1 MNKDRLHIFSLTAA
15 IWLIIESGY
24 GMMQIMG
31 MARPGHVLYSLTGH
45 FQNPGPFGGFVAML
59 ISICLSQIFMTEGK
73 TAWQRWIKCLSAAAT
88 AMGFVVLPASMSR
101 AGWLGLAVS
110 MGVLA
115 VRTPRINR
123 WFSRKALRTGGLL
136 ACLAILGVGGFLLK
150 RDSALGRIHVW
161 HMELL
166 AILKAPF
173 TGAGT
178 GRFAWTYGETQADYF
193 SVAERSLWEIRV
205 AGCPEYA
212 FNEYLKAGVEWGILG
227 LLLFLG
233 LALLLCIIL
242 VRKTNPL
249 GYGAIALAVFAF
261 FSYPLS
267 LWQFQLWA
275 GLFMAAALGEV
286 LGRYGWVSYC
296 VFLVAVCVIWLTT
309 KSKTFKSDY
318 RILYQ
323 QGYALFQAGEYESAL
338 PLLRDGTMLSCDPM
352 FHNIMGRC
360 YEALGHY
367 QEAENEYIHAHYMV
381 PCRLYPLVL
390 LQELYLLQGER
401 KEAELIFDT
410 IRRIP
415 VNPRNNNMQS
425 LRERAEKNYY
435 KSKIQER

>member
-1 MNKDRLHIFSLTAA
+1 
-15 IWLIIESGY
+15 
-24 GMMQIMG
+24 

-59 ISICLSQIFMTEGK
+59 ISICLSQILMTEGK
-73 TAWQRWIKCLSAAAT
+73 TAWQRWIKWLSAAAT

-110 MGVLA
+110 MGMLA
-115 VRTPRINR
+115 IRNPRINT
-123 WFSRKALRTGGLL
+123 WFLGKPFRTGGTLTV
-136 ACLAILGVGGFLLK
+136 LAIVGVGGFLLK

-166 AILKAPF
+166 AMLKAPF
-173 TGAGT
+173 TGTGT
-178 GRFAWTYGETQADYF
+178 SRFAWAYGETQANYF
-193 SVAERSLWEIRV
+193 SAAERSLWEIRV

-212 FNEYLKAGVEWGILG
+212 FNEYLKAGVEWGIVG

-233 LALLLCIIL
+233 LTLFVCLIL
-242 VRKTNPL
+242 VRKNNPL

-261 FSYPLS
+261 FSYPMS

-286 LGRYGWVSYC
+286 PGRYGWVSYC
-296 VFLVAVCVIWLTT
+296 VFLVAACVVWLTG
-309 KSKTFKSDY
+309 KNKTSTPDY
-318 RILYQ
+318 RTLYQ
-323 QGYALFQAGEYESAL
+323 QGYALFQAGEYEKAL
-338 PLLRDGTMLSCDPM
+338 PLLQDGAALSCDPM

-360 YEALGHY
+360 HEALGYY

-390 LQELYLLQGER
+390 LQEFYLSQGER
-401 KEAELIFDT
+401 KKAELILEA

-415 VNPRNNNMQS
+415 VNPRNKNMQS
-425 LRERAEKNYY
+425 LRERAENNL
-435 KSKIQER
+435 IIH